1 MKMGGRVSE
10 SSSESQAER
19 KAGRTVRVERK
30 DEGLDEELVRSELGV
45 EVDRLGLVDDEVLL
59 RDEKWGG

>member
-1 MKMGGRVSE
+1 M
-10 SSSESQAER
+10 
-19 KAGRTVRVERK
+19 KAGRTVRVERE

-59 RDEKWGG
+59 RGEKRGG